1 MLKIGISRSLTKD
14 KMSNKNPDRPEEM
27 NEIMFEVFG
36 TKKKREKALSPH
48 KQIEK
53 EMSEMVRGIKGL

>member
-1 MLKIGISRSLTKD
+1 
-14 KMSNKNPDRPEEM
+14 MSNKNPDRPEEM